1 MIAGVIIENLE
12 VGEIE
17 SYFLVRNFY
26 KFSEEIRHDL
36 PKLRTL
42 TAQVLEKDDG
52 DLYRHLKSKQILDE
66 LPFER
71 WYPSIFA
78 SILNGALIKIFD
90 KIAGGGTSYQIVIF
104 LFVVICSFTRYN
116 LKTQLNTANVVK
128 IIENYPSDDSE
139 KSDMI
144 VNKTIDYWHKFCKS
158 SK

>member
-1 MIAGVIIENLE
+1 M
-12 VGEIE
+12 GEIE

-26 KFSEEIRHDL
+26 KFSEEIRQDL
-36 PKLRTL
+36 PRLRSL

-52 DLYRHLKSKQILDE
+52 DLFRHLKSKQILDD
-66 LPFER
+66 LPFDR
-71 WYPSIFA
+71 WYPSVFA
-78 SILNGALIKIFD
+78 SILNELALIKIFD
-90 KIAGGGTSYQIVIF
+90 KIAGGSYQIVIF

-116 LKTQLNTANVVK
+116 LKTQLNAANIVK
-128 IIENYPSDDSE
+128 IIENYPGDDSE